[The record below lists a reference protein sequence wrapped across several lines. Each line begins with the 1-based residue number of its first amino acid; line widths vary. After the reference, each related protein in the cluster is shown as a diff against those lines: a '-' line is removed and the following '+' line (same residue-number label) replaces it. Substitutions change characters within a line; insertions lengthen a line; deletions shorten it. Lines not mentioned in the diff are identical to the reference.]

1 MKRLSFTATL
11 LLTAFS
17 AFAARTEFKLEKGW
31 RFTREDHAEAVR
43 PDFDDSAWQRVT
55 VPHDWAIYGP
65 FDIGN
70 DPQFVAIEQ
79 DGETVPSLKA
89 GRTGGLP
96 VVGPG
101 WYRIRFDVPDF
112 AAGKRADILFD
123 GAMSNARVYLNGEE
137 IGYWPYGYGS
147 FQLDAT
153 RLLKPEGNVLAVR
166 LENYPESS
174 RWYPG
179 AGLYRNVHV
188 IVSDEIRIPLW
199 GIRLTTPEIRPGH
212 AKVRLQADV
221 ESPAGV
227 DSRLV
232 LKTLLRDAGGR
243 VVAKAE
249 TTLAEYDAGT
259 FCQNLVID
267 SPRLWSPDTPDL
279 YEAELRLY
287 ADGEL
292 RDTRSVPFG
301 VRELKIVPDR
311 GMFLNGEP
319 IKFRGVCL
327 HHDLGPLGAAVNVSA
342 LRRQLSILKEMGANA
357 VRTSHNPPAPELLDI
372 CDRIGL
378 LVQDEAFDMWR
389 KRKSPYD
396 YAQYFD
402 EWHEKDLT
410 DQILRDRNHPSVFMW
425 SIGNEVLEQWQHADA
440 DTLSLE
446 AANLILNAGHPVDDK
461 ILSDTAMS
469 VQGLIAHSL
478 AAIVKR
484 LDKTRPVTAANNEAT
499 PGNLIFRSNA
509 LDVLGFNYH
518 EKNYEPFPQNFPG
531 KTLIVSESTSAL
543 MTRGYYQMPSDSMY
557 VWPNTWRER
566 FDRPEHL
573 CSAYDNCHVPWG
585 STHEVTWREVKRL
598 PYVSG
603 LFIWTGFD
611 YLGEPTPYWWPSRSS
626 FFGIVDLAGIPKDV
640 YYMYQSEWTDTPVL
654 HLFPHWNWKKGE
666 TVDIW
671 AYYNQADE
679 VELFLNGESLGVKSK
694 PDDAFHVCWRVPFT
708 PGTLKA
714 VSRKDGKEV
723 LAREIRTAGEPA
735 RIMLIPDRSALHADG
750 TDLSFVTV
758 EIQDKDGN
766 LVPDADNLLR
776 FTVEGDGFIA
786 GTDNGDQNDPVSLKK
801 PERHAFYG
809 KAMAVVQNT
818 GKAGTIRLKATAEG
832 LPDAIVE
839 IKVGE

>member
-1 MKRLSFTATL
+1 MKRISIAFLSLFLCVASVWSMPRPEYPRPQFERAGWVNLNGEWTCS
-11 LLTAFS
+11 FDFGGS
-17 AFAARTEFKLEKGW
+17 GMEREFYKSKG
-31 RFTREDHAEAVR
+31 
-43 PDFDDSAWQRVT
+43 FDKKIT
-55 VPHDWAIYGP
+55 VPFCPESKLSGIGYTDFINHFWYQRPITIPQEWNGKNILLNFGAVYYKSEVYIDGVLASRHFGGTSS
-65 FDIGN
+65 FAVDI
-70 DPQFVAIEQ
+70 
-79 DGETVPSLKA
+79 TSLVKS
-89 GRTGGLP
+89 GQTHSL
-96 VVGPG
+96 VV
-101 WYRIRFDVPDF
+101 YVESDVRGAKQ
-112 AAGKRADILFD
+112 AAGKQNLQYASYGCNYTRTTGIWQTVWMEAVHPEGLQSVQLLTDIDQQQLVVRPRFYKEAGGKLQVTLKD
-123 GAMSNARVYLNGEE
+123 NGKVVASRTVSASSLSSVVLPVKKMKTWSPESPFLYDLEYKVLDKNGNIIDEVNGYAGMRKVHIEGNKIYLNNK
-137 IGYWPYGYGS
+137 PYY
-147 FQLDAT
+147 Q
-153 RLLKPEGNVLAVR
+153 
-166 LENYPESS
+166 
-174 RWYPG
+174 
-179 AGLYRNVHV
+179 
-188 IVSDEIRIPLW
+188 
-199 GIRLTTPEIRPGH
+199 
-212 AKVRLQADV
+212 
-221 ESPAGV
+221 
-227 DSRLV
+227 RLV
-232 LKTLLRDAGGR
+232 LDQGF
-243 VVAKAE
+243 
-249 TTLAEYDAGT
+249 Y
-259 FCQNLVID
+259 
-267 SPRLWSPDTPDL
+267 PDGIWT
-279 YEAELRLY
+279 
-287 ADGEL
+287 
-292 RDTRSVPFG
+292 
-301 VRELKIVPDR
+301 
-311 GMFLNGEP
+311 
-319 IKFRGVCL
+319 
-327 HHDLGPLGAAVNVSA
+327 
-342 LRRQLSILKEMGANA
+342 
-357 VRTSHNPPAPELLDI
+357 APS
-372 CDRIGL
+372 
-378 LVQDEAFDMWR
+378 DEAL
-389 KRKSPYD
+389 KRDIELSMEAGFNGARLHQKVFEERFYYWADKMGYLTWGEASSWGMD
-396 YAQYFD
+396 CNDTETARNFIT
-402 EWHEKDLT
+402 EWSEIV
-410 DQILRDRNHPSVFMW
+410 QRDRNHPSVFMW

-603 LFIWTGFD
+603 MFIWTGFD

-666 TVDIW
+666 TVDVW
-671 AYYNQADE
+671 AYYNRADE

-714 VSRKDGKEV
+714 VSRRDGKEV
-723 LAREIRTAGEPA
+723 LTREIRTAGEPA

-766 LVPDADNLLR
+766 LVPYADNLLR
-776 FTVEGDGFIA
+776 LTVGGDGFIA

-809 KAMAVVQNT
+809 KAMAVIQNT